1 MSTDPVRQL
10 ERKPY
15 RKPELRKLT
24 EEQAKLLLLGHASDG
39 NEDAKELLKIFY
51 PDEDATS

>member
-1 MSTDPVRQL
+1 MSADPIPQL
-10 ERKPY
+10 ERTSYEKP
-15 RKPELRKLT
+15 KLRKLT
-24 EEQAKLLLLGHASDG
+24 EEQSKLLLLSHASVG

>member
-1 MSTDPVRQL
+1 MSADPIPQI

-15 RKPELRKLT
+15 DKPKLRKLT
-24 EEQAKLLLLGHASDG
+24 EEQSRLLLLGHASVG